1 MRTNHPVLSL
11 CHQGFSHEE
20 RRWVNNRLIDRGQT
34 VEEKH
39 RIAFPQTKGNEQGN
53 LPCKHYVESQ
63 MFYRMKRKWAPSV
76 MELSSTDCLSVCGTS
91 HSTPSAHCLQIHPHT
106 LHLPTSLCSV
116 CQPPSGRLSLPLSPR
131 KQSTKLSQMSN
142 APVHPINTLEFH
154 CKCKSLIK
162 PDFHSQSLRGSRG
175 NKRRWGNT
183 EKKRSR

>member
-76 MELSSTDCLSVCGTS
+76 MELSSTDCLFVCLWDIT
-91 HSTPSAHCLQIHPHT
+91 QHT
-106 LHLPTSLCSV
+106 ECSLLTNPPTH
-116 CQPPSGRLSLPLSPR
+116 PPSPYLSLLCLSASIW
-131 KQSTKLSQMSN
+131 QTLSSPFSQKT
-142 APVHPINTLEFH
+142 VHKI
-154 CKCKSLIK
+154 I
-162 PDFHSQSLRGSRG
+162 PDV
-175 NKRRWGNT
+175 
-183 EKKRSR
+183 KRSSSSYKHTRVSL